1 MNLSEEASKIVASN
15 TAANEQTPWFGYQSV
30 MERMLMVKTGCDPA
44 QAYYAIAEASMPHL
58 TLKQLANRII
68 DLEEA
73 VKDLLTLARDLA
85 GDSAEKYE
93 TYQKAREV
101 LTRRVGKI

>member
-1 MNLSEEASKIVASN
+1 MNLSEEANKIVASN

-73 VKDLLTLARDLA
+73 VKDLLTLVLELSGEDAERAEIYQRARDTLA
-85 GDSAEKYE
+85 
-93 TYQKAREV
+93 QK
-101 LTRRVGKI
+101 L

>member
-1 MNLSEEASKIVASN
+1 MNLSEEANKIVASN

-44 QAYYAIAEASMPHL
+44 QAYYAIAEASKPRTL
-58 TLKQLANRII
+58 TLKKLANRII

-73 VKDLLTLARDLA
+73 VKDLLTLVLELSGEDAERAEIYQRARDTLA
-85 GDSAEKYE
+85 
-93 TYQKAREV
+93 QK
-101 LTRRVGKI
+101 L